1 MSDIQFVKAVI
12 SRLQQCLI
20 VTLPNTLYS
29 KTLED
34 LQESVLKQ
42 VSEFRPKGV
51 LIDCSAVDIMDE
63 FEFEALKKINLS
75 ISIMGASCVFVRI
88 KPWVVSSLINLG
100 VNTSHFPVA
109 FDLEEAL
116 NQFHQADQKS

>member
-12 SRLQQCLI
+12 SKLQQCLI
-20 VTLPNTLYS
+20 VTLPNTLHS
-29 KTLED
+29 KTLQD

-42 VSEFRPKGV
+42 VGEFRPKGV
-51 LIDCSAVDIMDE
+51 LIDCSAVDLMDE
-63 FEFEALKKINLS
+63 FEFESLKKINS
-75 ISIMGASCVFVRI
+75 AISIMGARCIFVQL

-100 VNTSHFPVA
+100 VDTAHFPVA

-116 NQFHQADQKS
+116 HQFHKES